1 MDEGKAWD
9 NFIASGSIKD
19 YLIYRE
25 AKACAPQGALDKN
38 TEAENEV
45 QNRRSNTDGANS
57 WGE

>member
-9 NFIASGSIKD
+9 NFIASGSIRD

-25 AKACAPQGALDKN
+25 AKACAPQGFFDKT

-45 QNRRSNTDGANS
+45 QSRRSDTEGTDNQ
-57 WGE
+57 